1 MQKIDFIAEVS
12 SNHNR
17 DINRMKEFIY
27 ASKEVGCTGVKFQL
41 FKIDELFSP
50 EILAKSE
57 THRKRKE
64 WELPIKYIPEL
75 ADLSHSLGLS
85 FSCTPFYLEAVDILE
100 PYIDF
105 YKIASYELLWIDLF
119 EKCGNT
125 GKPIVFST
133 GMATFDEVETT
144 LNCLIAT
151 EAKDITVLHC
161 NSAYPTPIKDANLGG
176 INVLKKMI
184 ETMDN
189 QNQIEIKVGY
199 SDHTVSPAVLYRAI
213 HKYNVNFV
221 EFHLD
226 LDGKG
231 EEYEAGHCWLP
242 DQISEVIANVNS
254 GLEAD
259 GQETFEPSISE
270 LPDRGWRADPVDGL
284 RPMKIIRENFG
295 R

>member
-242 DQISEVIANVNS
+242 DQISEVIANLNL

-259 GQETFEPSISE
+259 GQEIFEPSISE
-270 LPDRGWRADPVDGL
+270 LPDRGWRADPADGL
-284 RPMKIIRENFG
+284 RPLLKIRESFNG
-295 R
+295 